1 MYRIKQDETS
11 PHRKCGRWYLN
22 KFIPDGLG
30 KRTLRRHFFYFTPL
44 ESLSVV
50 LYEFSTKVVPEKS
63 LSNYLLSKMERYHLV
78 PTFELRCLKKWGT
91 TAIEILLHQNFF
103 GRARSNRELHG

>member
-1 MYRIKQDETS
+1 MVSVNEHLDDI
-11 PHRKCGRWYLN
+11 
-22 KFIPDGLG
+22 
-30 KRTLRRHFFYFTPL
+30 FFYLTPL

-63 LSNYLLSKMERYHLV
+63 LSNYLLSKMERYHVV

-91 TAIEILLHQNFF
+91 TANEILLHQNFF